1 MVVAF
6 VIAANE
12 SMTISYS
19 LLCRR
24 FVASF
29 VAVVV
34 VDIII
39 VGVFCFSIS
48 SWRLLLLRLA
58 CSTFTEL
65 VTHSLTHA
73 RGTGTGH
80 GAGTQGGSVEA
91 VVLAVVSLIRV
102 AENGLTGN
110 SCCADEDGEELCQA
124 VLLLLLL
131 LLLCSWHS
139 FL

>member
-1 MVVAF
+1 MLFIVVVVAF

-34 VDIII
+34 VGAVVIII

-73 RGTGTGH
+73 RGMGQAH
-80 GAGTQGGSVEA
+80 KGAAS
-91 VVLAVVSLIRV
+91 RP
-102 AENGLTGN
+102 
-110 SCCADEDGEELCQA
+110 
-124 VLLLLLL
+124 
-131 LLLCSWHS
+131 W
-139 FL
+139 F

>member
-1 MVVAF
+1 MLLYIVVAF

-19 LLCRR
+19 LLCRL

-34 VDIII
+34 VVVVVMII

-65 VTHSLTHA
+65 VTHSRTHGGTRQGA
-73 RGTGTGH
+73 R
-80 GAGTQGGSVEA
+80 TQGGNVEA
-91 VVLAVVSLIRV
+91 VSSRGVLDTRCRKWVNRQQLR
-102 AENGLTGN
+102 
-110 SCCADEDGEELCQA
+110 
-124 VLLLLLL
+124 
-131 LLLCSWHS
+131 
-139 FL
+139 

>member
-19 LLCRR
+19 LLCRL

-29 VAVVV
+29 VAVVAV
-34 VDIII
+34 VIII

-73 RGTGTGH
+73 RGTRH